1 MLEMKRILANI
12 ILFVWTCMTM
22 SAQVAPVS
30 EKEDGLQARIEAL
43 AADATFSQSV
53 VGICACTADGSLL
66 AGINEEMM
74 LVPDV

>member
-22 SAQVAPVS
+22 SAQVAPAS

-43 AADATFSQSV
+43 AADATFSPKHVMSQLDILS
-53 VGICACTADGSLL
+53 ATTTS
-66 AGINEEMM
+66 
-74 LVPDV
+74 